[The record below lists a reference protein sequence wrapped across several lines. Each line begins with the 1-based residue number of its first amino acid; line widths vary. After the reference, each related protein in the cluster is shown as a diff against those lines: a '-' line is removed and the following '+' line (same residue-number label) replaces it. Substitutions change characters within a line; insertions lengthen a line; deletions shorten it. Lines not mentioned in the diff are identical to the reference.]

1 MWGFCPFLFRS
12 FFPFLGGTT
21 LCGTSFPIKRQNFA
35 ANKIKEDD
43 KENGRM
49 TLPEEEQDDDV
60 KRGGWEWEWVA
71 LGFGWSQIVCCQCEV
86 YEKD

>member
-1 MWGFCPFLFRS
+1 MWGFCPFLFLS

-60 KRGGWEWEWVA
+60 KRGRVGVGVG
-71 LGFGWSQIVCCQCEV
+71 GFGFWVVANCLLPM
-86 YEKD
+86 

>member
-1 MWGFCPFLFRS
+1 MLGELLQHLCGVIPRFFCFFL
-12 FFPFLGGTT
+12 FLGGTT

-49 TLPEEEQDDDV
+49 TQPEEEQNDDDV
-60 KRGGWEWEWVA
+60 VGVWRRKGVFRGVTNC
-71 LGFGWSQIVCCQCEV
+71 LLPM
-86 YEKD
+86 